1 MGGMVAGAP
10 EGKIT
15 IVEPSDLSASWLGDM
30 EKLCVQVARRGNRNG
45 LEHLAHVSAVVRT
58 MCDDVQKHLFAGHGA
73 GVAVGEAKRNSLA
86 KLAWR
91 NRCDMFFVPD
101 VRFSDAELKLIDFG
115 RGVSVCG
122 RIAMRLAQ
130 QVSLE
135 DAVNHVDVIER
146 TDCGVN
152 GCCVLSSGN
161 CSKDIKQFVICP
173 RFLRE
178 E

>member
-1 MGGMVAGAP
+1 
-10 EGKIT
+10 
-15 IVEPSDLSASWLGDM
+15 
-30 EKLCVQVARRGNRNG
+30 
-45 LEHLAHVSAVVRT
+45 

-73 GVAVGEAKRNSLA
+73 GVAIGEAKRNSLA

-91 NRCDMFFVPD
+91 NRCDMFLVPE
-101 VRFSDAELKLIDFG
+101 VRLSDAELKLIDFW

-122 RIAMRLAQ
+122 LKAVRLAQ

-146 TDCGVN
+146 TDCRVNRCGVL
-152 GCCVLSSGN
+152 GSGN
-161 CSKDIKQFVICP
+161 CSKDSKQFAISP